1 MKTVQD
7 YLNGGACDIA
17 PLLSLV
23 LGKSNTQL
31 YAQNDYAL
39 DDKQQQQLENF
50 IQQREQGIPFA
61 YLSGKKGFYHLDFKV
76 TKDTLIPRPETELLI
91 DITLDL
97 LNKNQKYQVLDLGTG
112 SGIIAVTLADIN
124 PRWKVSATDFS
135 QAAINVAKIN
145 ATTNINFTQGSWFD
159 AVTDQTFDLIV
170 SNPPYIEEND
180 AYLDDLTYE
189 PQTALVSGIDGLDDI
204 RIIINNAPEYL
215 NKDGYLLLE
224 HGYNQQTEIVEL
236 LSINFTNIQ
245 TFMDYNSKDRAVL
258 AQLKQ

>member
-1 MKTVQD
+1 LKTVQD

-189 PQTALVSGIDGLDDI
+189 PQTALVSGVDGLDDI

-245 TFMDYNSKDRAVL
+245 TFMDYNSRDRAVL

>member
-1 MKTVQD
+1 LKTVQD

-23 LGKSNTQL
+23 LEKSNTEL

-39 DDKQQQQLENF
+39 NNKQQQQLTNF
-50 IQQREQGIPFA
+50 IQQREQGMPFA

-112 SGIIAVTLADIN
+112 SGIIAITLADIN
-124 PRWKVSATDFS
+124 PRWKISATDFS
-135 QAAINVAKIN
+135 QAALDVAKTN
-145 ATTNINFTQGSWFD
+145 ATTHINFTQGSWFD
-159 AVTDQTFDLIV
+159 AVADQTFDLII

-180 AYLDDLTYE
+180 IYLDDLAHE
-189 PQTALVSGIDGLDDI
+189 PQTALVSGKDGLDDI
-204 RIIINNAPEYL
+204 RLIIDNAPEYL
-215 NKDGYLLLE
+215 NKGGYLLLE
-224 HGYNQQTEIVEL
+224 HGHNQQQEIEQL
-236 LSINFTNIQ
+236 LLVKFKNIQ
-245 TFMDYNSKDRAVL
+245 KFKDYNNNNRAIL
-258 AQLKQ
+258 AQIR